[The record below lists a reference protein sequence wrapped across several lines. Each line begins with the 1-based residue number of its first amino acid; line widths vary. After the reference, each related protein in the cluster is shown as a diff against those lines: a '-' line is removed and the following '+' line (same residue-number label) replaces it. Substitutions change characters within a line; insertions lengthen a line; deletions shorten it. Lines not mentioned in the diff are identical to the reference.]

1 LSRGPEQNTE
11 PERTV
16 EMRVAKFASLLMA
29 AAGSTFV
36 ISVAAK
42 LPPLSDEAKAKA
54 AEAAAKTAWSDK
66 VASFQLCKA
75 MNKAAASYQTA
86 MKQVGKAA
94 ATPVDTPAC
103 ADPGA
108 YVSPT
113 AASAPPLE
121 AAGAHSP
128 PKTANAPPSS
138 KTPAAATPKK

>member
-1 LSRGPEQNTE
+1 
-11 PERTV
+11 
-16 EMRVAKFASLLMA
+16 MRVAKFASLLMA

-42 LPPLSDEAKAKA
+42 LPPPSDEAKAKA

-75 MNKAAASYQTA
+75 MNKAAASYQVA

-94 ATPVDTPAC
+94 AAPVDTPAC

>member
-1 LSRGPEQNTE
+1 
-11 PERTV
+11 
-16 EMRVAKFASLLMA
+16 MRVAKFAAVLIGA
-29 AAGSTFV
+29 VGSAFV
-36 ISVAAK
+36 ISAAAK
-42 LPPLSDEAKAKA
+42 LPPLSDDAKAKA
-54 AEAAAKTAWSDK
+54 AETAAKTAWTDK

-75 MNKAAASYQTA
+75 MNKAAASYQAA
-86 MKQVGKAA
+86 MKQGGKTA

-113 AASAPPLE
+113 PASAPPIE

-138 KTPAAATPKK
+138 TMPAAAMPKK

>member
-1 LSRGPEQNTE
+1 
-11 PERTV
+11 
-16 EMRVAKFASLLMA
+16 MRVAKFASLLMA

-75 MNKAAASYQTA
+75 MNKAAASYQVA
-86 MKQVGKAA
+86 MKQGGKTA

-108 YVSPT
+108 YVSPM
-113 AASAPPLE
+113 AASAPPIE

-128 PKTANAPPSS
+128 PKTATAPPSTT
-138 KTPAAATPKK
+138 TPAAAAPKK

>member
-1 LSRGPEQNTE
+1 
-11 PERTV
+11 
-16 EMRVAKFASLLMA
+16 MRVAKFASLLMA
-29 AAGSTFV
+29 AVGSTFV

-54 AEAAAKTAWSDK
+54 AETAAKTAWADK
-66 VASFQLCKA
+66 VSSFQLCKA
-75 MNKAAASYQTA
+75 MNKAAASYQAA
-86 MKQVGKAA
+86 MKQAGKAA

-103 ADPGA
+103 ADPGS
-108 YVSPT
+108 YVSP

-138 KTPAAATPKK
+138 TTPAAAMPKK

>member
-1 LSRGPEQNTE
+1 
-11 PERTV
+11 
-16 EMRVAKFASLLMA
+16 MRVAKFVAVLMA
-29 AAGSTFV
+29 AVGSSFV

-42 LPPLSDEAKAKA
+42 LPPPSDDAKAKA
-54 AEAAAKTAWSDK
+54 AEATAKTAWSDK

-75 MNKAAASYQTA
+75 MNKAAASYQAAT
-86 MKQVGKAA
+86 KQAGKTA

-113 AASAPPLE
+113 AASAPPIE

-128 PKTANAPPSS
+128 PKTANAPPSTT
-138 KTPAAATPKK
+138 TPAAATPKK

>member
-1 LSRGPEQNTE
+1 
-11 PERTV
+11 
-16 EMRVAKFASLLMA
+16 MRIAKFAAVLMTA
-29 AAGSTFV
+29 VGSSFV
-36 ISVAAK
+36 ISAFAK
-42 LPPLSDEAKAKA
+42 LPPLSDDAKAKA

-75 MNKAAASYQTA
+75 MNKAAASYQVA
-86 MKQVGKAA
+86 MKQEGKTAA
-94 ATPVDTPAC
+94 APVETPAC

-128 PKTANAPPSS
+128 PKTATAPPSS
-138 KTPAAATPKK
+138 TTPAAAMPKK

>member
-1 LSRGPEQNTE
+1 
-11 PERTV
+11 
-16 EMRVAKFASLLMA
+16 MRVAKFAAVLMA
-29 AAGSTFV
+29 LVGSSFV

-75 MNKAAASYQTA
+75 MNKAAASYQVA
-86 MKQVGKAA
+86 MKQEGKTA

-113 AASAPPLE
+113 AAPAPPIE

-128 PKTANAPPSS
+128 PKTATAPPSTT
-138 KTPAAATPKK
+138 TPAAATPKK